1 MSNRRERRRSER
13 QGRRGQGGTGS
24 SRLLYLIGGGVLVVV
39 AAVVVI
45 VVAALGGGSEDTTQA
60 PPGADT
66 AAAVAGADTPRPE
79 AGRLV
84 TLVTLEEFGDF
95 QCSHCADFA
104 LGMGKQVK
112 EEFVNTGRIR
122 FVYRHYP
129 FIGRESFRAAE
140 ATECA
145 GDQDKFW
152 EFHDTVFENWK
163 GMNEGHFSDDNLK
176 GFASTLGL
184 DRTSFDAC
192 LDDGKHRARV
202 AADLKEGED
211 RGVRGTP
218 ALFLNGRRVQPTSYD
233 ELARLIEA
241 EVAAQ

>member
-1 MSNRRERRRSER
+1 MSNRRERRQSGARS
-13 QGRRGQGGTGS
+13 S
-24 SRLLYLIGGGVLVVV
+24 KLLYLVGGGVLVV
-39 AAVVVI
+39 AAALVVI

-60 PPGADT
+60 PPSGDT
-66 AAAVAGADTPRPE
+66 ATAVTGADTPESKP
-79 AGRLV
+79 GRLI
-84 TLVTLEEFGDF
+84 TIVTLEEFGDF

-104 LGMGKQVK
+104 MGMGRQVK
-112 EEFVNTGRIR
+112 EEFVDTGRIE
-122 FVYRHYP
+122 FVFRHYP

-152 EFHDTVFENWK
+152 EYHDTVFENWK
-163 GMNEGHFSDDNLK
+163 GMNEGHYSDDHLK
-176 GFASTLGL
+176 GFASSLGL

-192 LDDGKHRARV
+192 FDDGKYSAKI
-202 AADLKEGED
+202 AADLKDGED

-218 ALFLNGRRVQPTSYD
+218 ALFLNGRRIQPNDYA

-241 EVAAQ
+241 EIAAQ